1 MKFGV
6 PQGSIL
12 GLLLIEIY
20 RNTSKFGKYNLTQGP
35 LITFFGDFNHILQPS
50 VLRAKV
56 LSCQLNINDVIV
68 ARYKWSS

>member
-12 GLLLIEIY
+12 GLLVIEIY
-20 RNTSKFGKYNLTQGP
+20 RNTPKFGKYNLTQGP

-56 LSCQLNINDVIV
+56 PDTNGLLELSPTVN
-68 ARYKWSS
+68 